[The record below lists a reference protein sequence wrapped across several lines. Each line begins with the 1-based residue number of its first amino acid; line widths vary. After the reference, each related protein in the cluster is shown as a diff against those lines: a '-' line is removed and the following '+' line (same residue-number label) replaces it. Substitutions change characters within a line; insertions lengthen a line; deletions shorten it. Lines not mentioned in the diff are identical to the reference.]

1 MGAAA
6 DITTVS
12 GDVALTAGGTGAI
25 TMDADTFVEA
35 GTGQITLAAGGDIVL
50 GKLRS
55 EHVGGTVDIT
65 SGGAVSA
72 TGGEADIVAA
82 TSTLVIQAVD
92 GVGTTANPIVIE
104 VAALDVRNAGTEASG
119 EIVLQEADD
128 LEILRVTQEGA
139 GGVDVSTVRGS
150 IDLVA
155 DGSGVSATTGTVK
168 LYAGGSGSSLAL
180 HRDVRTSGGSVELT
194 AEDGDLTLAAGV
206 RVAGSGN
213 ISITLPKGG
222 LQVDPLAS
230 GWLRSG
236 GAFDVQ
242 ADWAMRLGYFTM
254 DQASGEIV
262 AAASRATCRPRTWP
276 TARCCAPPT
285 ARSCRPPAAVL
296 TIVARD
302 AVGHHVEG
310 FLYSPLAVVVDA
322 LTLRVASSERQEVAV
337 LATGSIAV
345 QGDTGTS
352 GSRGGTTQVGSLS
365 GSQVITDPVD
375 ASGND
380 ISVRAND
387 IDIEQ
392 SVRSAGGVLNL
403 ATLDPGAT
411 IVLGDLNDGT
421 NASGWMVLDGDDL
434 SNLQD
439 GFREIVV
446 GGENA
451 SGHVM
456 VGDSGSDSG
465 VTLNDTLHI
474 QTPVLGGH
482 VYINTDLVLQG
493 SSSLI
498 IEGSGNTTS
507 LNAGIT
513 VGDDINVIDSVQ
525 VTGAQ
530 VLTAAP
536 TAPARSSWV
545 ATARTSST
553 ATAWPATTR

>member
-1 MGAAA
+1 
-6 DITTVS
+6 
-12 GDVALTAGGTGAI
+12 
-25 TMDADTFVEA
+25 
-35 GTGQITLAAGGDIVL
+35 
-50 GKLRS
+50 
-55 EHVGGTVDIT
+55 
-65 SGGAVSA
+65 
-72 TGGEADIVAA
+72 
-82 TSTLVIQAVD
+82 
-92 GVGTTANPIVIE
+92 
-104 VAALDVRNAGTEASG
+104 
-119 EIVLQEADD
+119 
-128 LEILRVTQEGA
+128 
-139 GGVDVSTVRGS
+139 
-150 IDLVA
+150 
-155 DGSGVSATTGTVK
+155 
-168 LYAGGSGSSLAL
+168 
-180 HRDVRTSGGSVELT
+180 
-194 AEDGDLTLAAGV
+194 
-206 RVAGSGN
+206 
-213 ISITLPKGG
+213 
-222 LQVDPLAS
+222 
-230 GWLRSG
+230 
-236 GAFDVQ
+236 
-242 ADWAMRLGYFTM
+242 
-254 DQASGEIV
+254 
-262 AAASRATCRPRTWP
+262 
-276 TARCCAPPT
+276 
-285 ARSCRPPAAVL
+285 L

-530 VLTAAP
+530 VLTAGTDGSGSIQLGGNSSNFVDGDGVAGDDTLTLYAP
-536 TAPARSSWV
+536 GNISVEGDIGATDALEGLTIGGVTV
-545 ATARTSST
+545 AGST
-553 ATAWPATTR
+553 NLPNDVTFHGSITLDGDLRINASAS